1 MKCPHCNSLMNIYE
15 TTKNDKSQV
24 SFYRCSI
31 CVAQHVSSSIVT
43 TGQIYGF
50 DNHKHSISGRASHN
64 RTIAMV

>member
-15 TTKNDKSQV
+15 STKNDKSQV

-31 CVAQHVSSSIVT
+31 CVAQHVSSSVVT
-43 TGQIYGF
+43 TGQFYGF
-50 DNHKHSISGRASHN
+50 ENQKHSISELTSHN